1 MDFKNLSYL
10 ADGSKIQQKAFQV
23 LKSSEIM
30 ELLAEFDPIVV
41 GTIPLDIAI
50 EGSDLDIICQWKDS
64 DDFKNALRY
73 NFASYPMF
81 RVFEKEISSI
91 SSIIAQFQIDDLKIE
106 IFGQDLPTMQQYG
119 YRHMLIEYQILKA
132 RGATFK
138 SQVIALKQSGSKTEP
153 AFCQLLG
160 IEGDSYENLL
170 IL

>member
-10 ADGSKIQQKAFQV
+10 AIGSEIQQKAFQV

-30 ELLAEFDPIVV
+30 QLLAEFDPIVV

-50 EGSDLDIICQWKDS
+50 EDSDLDIICQWKNS
-64 DDFKNALRY
+64 ADFKNALQY

-81 RVFEKEISSI
+81 WIFEKEISSI

-106 IFGQDLPTMQQYG
+106 IFGQEIPTMQQYG

-132 RGATFK
+132 RGVTFK
-138 SQVIALKQSGSKTEP
+138 SKVIALKHSGLKTEP

-160 IEGDSYENLL
+160 IAGDPYENLL
-170 IL
+170 IP